1 MHPGV
6 FPVNILLN
14 GQKLDV
20 DGITPEVTLAEL
32 VDLISAELKDSGAAV
47 MEIVADNER
56 LTPDQI
62 DILQAHKL
70 VEYGNV
76 EILTATARDLLEMAL
91 EEGSDVFDF
100 IDEQAQSVA
109 SDLRIGKVKE
119 AMEHQLETL
128 DGLEWLSSILKNLAS
143 GFAAEMSERS
153 IEPSRKQLLDRLT
166 TQMSALQKAH
176 ENNDWVGL
184 ADILEYELPEI
195 ISQAREL
202 FDELRALM
210 PEKDEPGADA

>member
-1 MHPGV
+1 MV
-6 FPVNILLN
+6 PVNILLN
-14 GQKLDV
+14 GQTITV

-32 VDLISAELKDSGAAV
+32 VDLISSELKDSGSAV
-47 MEIVADNER
+47 MEIVVDDER
-56 LTPDQI
+56 LTPDQT
-62 DILQAHKL
+62 DVLGAHKL
-70 VEYGNV
+70 VEYRNV

-100 IDEQAQSVA
+100 IDERAQSVA
-109 SDLRIGKVKE
+109 SDLRIGKIKE

-128 DGLEWLSSILKNLAS
+128 DGLEWLSSILKNLSA

-153 IEPSRKQLLDRLT
+153 IEPSRRQLLDRLT
-166 TQMSALQKAH
+166 TQMTALQKAH

-195 ISQAREL
+195 TSQAREL

-210 PEKDEPGADA
+210 PGKAESGVDG